1 MVSLNK
7 ITIHWTAGYYEPTFY
22 EKSAYHFLVKG
33 NGETVDGINKPEAN
47 LNCKDGNYAAHT
59 GCGNTGNIGIAM
71 CAMTGFKNSKN
82 VGACPITK
90 KQFEACMELT
100 AKICLKYGIPVTDK
114 TVFTHYEFGL
124 KNPKTSSAGKIDIIH
139 IPPYPWVTA
148 SECGA
153 FIRSKVKWYIERSRS
168 MSKAKD
174 EQS

>member
-1 MVSLNK
+1 MTSLNK

-47 LNCKDGNYAAHT
+47 LNCKVGNYAAHT
-59 GCGNTGNIGIAM
+59 GGGNTGNIGIAM
-71 CAMTGFKNSKN
+71 CAMAGFKNFKN
-82 VGACPITK
+82 VGACPITA

-124 KNPKTSSAGKIDIIH
+124 KNPKTTSAGKIDIIH
-139 IPPYPWVTA
+139 IPSYPLVKA
-148 SECGA
+148 NKCGA
-153 FIRSKVKWYIERSRS
+153 FIRSKVKWYLEKI
-168 MSKAKD
+168 KK
-174 EQS
+174 EQGK